1 MISLGKRD
9 MDRRMLASGVEPSR
23 SGWKRATFD
32 AGLIF
37 AVLLAAE
44 LLRPGSLD
52 AAQTWP
58 HPFWIPVI
66 YLTVQYGSQA
76 GVAAAAIATALLLFV
91 VQPERSSIHD
101 LYEHNLSLLLEPAL
115 WLASAL
121 TLGQITDRRH
131 RERKELEQR
140 LEFSIAQRNRV
151 AEHACELQE
160 RVSEIE
166 RVLVAGT
173 ERSVETAMA
182 ASVRLRMATVSEGE
196 ICLKEAAAALFGPC
210 VLSLHLLDEEQAQ
223 FAASRGIA
231 CGSADLVDRRTSYAC
246 APILIDS
253 MRAGRHIVS
262 ILGDEDVA
270 VRAGVLFAAP
280 LMDHG
285 GLRAVLCLRSVD
297 PGALR
302 PWAER
307 AFSLLAED
315 LAQNMFFSL
324 KPRFANGPIVPNGV
338 RAA

>member
-1 MISLGKRD
+1 MTSLRKRD
-9 MDRRMLASGVEPSR
+9 VDSRTLASGVETGRP
-23 SGWKRATFD
+23 GWKKAAFD

-58 HPFWIPVI
+58 HPFWLPVI
-66 YLTVQYGSQA
+66 YLTVQYGSHA
-76 GVAAAAIATALLLFV
+76 GVAAAAIATALLLSV

-131 RERKELEQR
+131 RDRNVLEERVAFL
-140 LEFSIAQRNRV
+140 IAQRNRV

-160 RVSEIE
+160 RVAEIE

-173 ERSVETAMA
+173 ERSIETAMV
-182 ASVRLRMATVSEGE
+182 ASVRLRKASVSEGE
-196 ICLKEAAAALFGPC
+196 ICLKEAAAAFFGPC
-210 VLSLHLLDEEQAQ
+210 VLSLHLLEEEHGQ
-223 FAASRGIA
+223 FSPSRGIA
-231 CGSADLVDRRTSYAC
+231 CGGADLVDRSTSYAC

-253 MRAGRHIVS
+253 MRAGREIVS
-262 ILGDEDVA
+262 ILGDDDAA

-280 LMDHG
+280 LMERES
-285 GLRAVLCLRSVD
+285 LRAVLCLRSVD
-297 PGALR
+297 PDALK

-315 LAQNMFFSL
+315 LAQSLFFSL
-324 KPRFANGPIVPNGV
+324 KPRLSNGPIVPNGV